1 MTDLLTPMTP
11 TFKKLFTALA
21 TGKNRLAVRATG
33 GDIFLPARTQ
43 TWRGKRFAR
52 RARTGMALQDTNMR
66 TKNLLIPANLPFKRF
81 GTWFSTGMWQE
92 IQIGG
97 RVRPLPTEANIP
109 NLLG

>member
-1 MTDLLTPMTP
+1 MTP

-33 GDIFLPARTQ
+33 GDIFLPTRTQ
-43 TWRGKRFAR
+43 TWRGKCFAR

-66 TKNLLIPANLPFKRF
+66 TKNLLIPSKLPFKRF

-97 RVRPLPTEANIP
+97 GVRPLPTEANIP
-109 NLLG
+109 NFLG